1 MNWKE
6 ESLCFSKKFIL
17 LFVVL
22 IAILSGCTSL
32 TNPEVA
38 QISEE
43 QAKSIVQQYQKQN
56 SNNHETTIIS
66 IKHINN
72 EYEINWEKKSNC
84 EYGTNYVND
93 KDGTISRSEISIC

>member
-1 MNWKE
+1 MPY
-6 ESLCFSKKFIL
+6 KKFIL

-32 TNPEVA
+32 TKPEVA

-43 QAKSIVQQYQKQN
+43 QAKSIVQKYQEQN

-66 IKHINN
+66 IKYINN
-72 EYEINWEKKSNC
+72 EYEITWERKTNC
-84 EYGTNYVND
+84 ESGTDYVND